1 MIVHRII
8 NHRTMRDGRTLY
20 LVKWRDLSY
29 DQATWE
35 EENES
40 ILGLK
45 QAIDFYM
52 VSELLNVCHVAVRDL
67 NPCILGLPNEL

>member
-1 MIVHRII
+1 MYVYYLRFGIKPEWMIVHRII
-8 NHRTMRDGRTLY
+8 NHRVMRDGRTLY

-35 EENES
+35 EENET

-45 QAIDFYM
+45 QAIEFYM
-52 VSELLNVCHVAVRDL
+52 VSSSLFLFF
-67 NPCILGLPNEL
+67 I

>member
-1 MIVHRII
+1 MLNFAYGRYGIKPEWMIVHRII

-52 VSELLNVCHVAVRDL
+52 VSH
-67 NPCILGLPNEL
+67 